1 MALTVAIIPF
11 FFPMKFHQFL
21 PFIGAVAFISCTHS
35 EHVHVDSAEY
45 TATHPLRLDTLLT
58 EDYVCQIRSIQHIEL
73 RSLEEGY
80 VQHVYVDEGQLVRKG
95 DLMFQIMPQVYRAE
109 MHRAEAEVAFAEI
122 EYRNTKV
129 LADKNVVSANELA
142 LAEAEL
148 ARCRAELE
156 LANVHLGFTEIHAPF
171 DGIVGRFHDVR
182 LGSLV
187 EAGELLTTL
196 SDNST
201 MWVYFNVPEAE
212 YLDYATH
219 PHPDKAIV
227 RLQLANGSLYS
238 ETGVVETIEAD
249 FNNETGNIAFRATFA
264 NPLGLLRNGETGTIK
279 MPVPLTDALLIPQK
293 ATYEVLDKKFVF
305 VVDDGTVRAQ
315 EIKVGAEMPHI
326 YALTSGL
333 VENDVVLVE
342 GLRKVKNGD
351 PVAIRLEDQRVIWAA
366 LNGLHAE

>member
-1 MALTVAIIPF
+1 MFTFL
-11 FFPMKFHQFL
+11 FFPMKVPQVL
-21 PFIGAVAFISCTHS
+21 PLVGLVVLCSCAHE
-35 EHVHVDSAEY
+35 EHHHHESAEY
-45 TATHPLRLDTLLT
+45 TATHPLRLDTSLH
-58 EDYVCQIRSIQHIEL
+58 EDYVCQIHSIQHIEL

-80 VQHVYVDEGQLVRKG
+80 VQNVYVDEGQSVRKG
-95 DLMFQIMPQVYRAE
+95 QLLFQIMPQVYRAE

-122 EYRNTKV
+122 EYRNTKS

-196 SDNST
+196 SDNSA

-219 PHPDKAIV
+219 PHPDKAKV
-227 RLQLANGSLYS
+227 NLQLANGRHYS
-238 ETGVVETIEAD
+238 EIGIVETIEAD

-264 NPLGLLRNGETGTIK
+264 NPEGLLRNGETGAIL

-305 VVDDGTVRAQ
+305 TVDNGTVRAK
-315 EIKVGAEMPHI
+315 EIQVGAEMPHL
-326 YALTSGL
+326 YVVTEGL
-333 VENDVVLVE
+333 SEQDVVLVE

-351 PVAIRLEDQRVIWAA
+351 AVATHLEDQRVIWAE

>member
-1 MALTVAIIPF
+1 
-11 FFPMKFHQFL
+11 MKLHLLL
-21 PFIGAVAFISCTHS
+21 PFVGILVLTSCGHE
-35 EHVHVDSAEY
+35 EHHHHESAEFA
-45 TATHPLRLDTLLT
+45 ATQPLRLDTLLT
-58 EDYVCQIRSIQHIEL
+58 ENYVCQIRSIQHIEL

-80 VQHVYVDEGQLVRKG
+80 VQNVYVDEGQHVRKG
-95 DLMFQIMPQVYRAE
+95 DLLFQIMPQVYQAE
-109 MHRAEAEVAFAEI
+109 KHRAEAEVAFAEI
-122 EYRNTKV
+122 EFRNTKT

-148 ARCRAELE
+148 AKCQAQLE
-156 LANVHLGFTEIHAPF
+156 LATAHLNFTEIHAPF
-171 DGIVGRFHDVR
+171 DGIVGRFHEVR

-212 YLDYATH
+212 YLDYASQ
-219 PHPDKAIV
+219 PHPEKAKV
-227 RLQLANGSLYS
+227 QLQLANGRLFE

-264 NPLGLLRNGETGTIK
+264 NPNGLLRNGETGTIH
-279 MPVPLTDALLIPQK
+279 MPVPLVDALLIPQV

-305 VVDDGTVRAQ
+305 TVIDGMVHAK
-315 EIKVGAEMPHI
+315 EIKVSAELPHI
-326 YALTSGL
+326 YVIEEGL
-333 VENDVVLVE
+333 SEHDVVLIE

-351 PVAIRLEDQRVIWAA
+351 PAATRVENQRVIWAK